1 MVGCYIYYPSS
12 GANRA
17 VLTDV
22 VGGCI
27 VRKSFMD
34 RLLLMS
40 PSIFLF
46 SLHYMGLEVCV
57 LTESMQLRTLC
68 GELRLFFSQLYARFY
83 ICYTEYSH
91 ADGYL

>member
-22 VGGCI
+22 VGGSI

-40 PSIFLF
+40 PSIFLLR
-46 SLHYMGLEVCV
+46 LHYMGLEVCV
-57 LTESMQLRTLC
+57 LTESVQLHTLC
-68 GELRLFFSQLYARFY
+68 VCVAN
-83 ICYTEYSH
+83 
-91 ADGYL
+91 

>member
-12 GANRA
+12 GSNRA

-22 VGGCI
+22 VGGSI

-57 LTESMQLRTLC
+57 LTESVQQHTLG
-68 GELRLFFSQLYARFY
+68 GELRLFFSQLHARFY
-83 ICYTEYSH
+83 ISYTEYSNS
-91 ADGYL
+91 DRYL